1 MTKILV
7 IGAGAIGSYYSAR
20 LAQRGCKI
28 IIYSRNDAKLISQ
41 NGIVIKSY
49 LGDFLQKPYRVIN
62 DLADLDEEVDYI
74 LVATKS
80 LPNIDLKAMI
90 AKVIS
95 AKTKIILIQNGIYVE
110 DVIVKNFANDLISCI
125 AFIGVSREFTAG
137 KFNGIINHQEYGRLI
152 VGAYGNNTS
161 KKAVEDFINLF
172 DKKFVEIEFTNNIKL
187 ERWKKLIWNGAFNP
201 LSVVLGNKTTDQI
214 INNELALNLAQNIMS
229 EIYFLAKE
237 DGCELPKDIIE
248 KNILATKKMKPY
260 KTSMLLDFEAQRPLE
275 IEAIIG
281 NAIKFAQAKSLNV
294 PILST
299 IYAII
304 SNLEGSKKNH

>member
-1 MTKILV
+1 MIKILV

-20 LAQRGCKI
+20 LAQNGSMV
-28 IIYSRNDAKLISQ
+28 IIYSRNDSEIIKK
-41 NGIVIKSY
+41 NGVFIKSY
-49 LGDFLQKPYRVIN
+49 LGNFLFHPHQVIN
-62 DLADLDEEVDYI
+62 NLDNFKEEVDYI
-74 LVATKS
+74 LIATKS

-90 AKVIS
+90 AKVICT
-95 AKTKIILIQNGIYVE
+95 KTKIILIQNGIYVE
-110 DVIVKNFANDLISCI
+110 DEIEKNFNNNLISCI
-125 AFIGVSREFTAG
+125 AFIGVRREFTKK
-137 KFNGIINHQEYGRLI
+137 KFNGVINHQEYGKLI
-152 VGAYGNNTS
+152 VGAYGNNTN
-161 KKAVEDFINLF
+161 KQVVEDFINLF
-172 DKKFVEIEFTNNIKL
+172 DKNLVEIEFANNIKL

-214 INNELALNLAQNIMS
+214 INNELALNLAQNIMK

-237 DGCELPKDIIE
+237 DGCELPADIIE

-304 SNLEGSKKNH
+304 SNLKGSKKNH

>member
-49 LGDFLQKPYRVIN
+49 LGDFSQKPYRVVD
-62 DLADLDEEVDYI
+62 DLKNLDEEVDYI

-80 LPNIDLKAMI
+80 LPNIDLRAMI

-110 DVIVKNFANDLISCI
+110 DVIVKNFANELISCI
-125 AFIGVSREFTAG
+125 AFIGVNREFTAG

-161 KKAVEDFINLF
+161 KQVVEDFINLF
-172 DKKFVEIEFTNNIKL
+172 DKNSLSSSITLPYPNNS
-187 ERWKKLIWNGAFNP
+187 NN
-201 LSVVLGNKTTDQI
+201 LS
-214 INNELALNLAQNIMS
+214 A
-229 EIYFLAKE
+229 YF
-237 DGCELPKDIIE
+237 PFSIE
-248 KNILATKKMKPY
+248 KNISRINSGSQLLSALPMVSCPCRITSIFLA
-260 KTSMLLDFEAQRPLE
+260 
-275 IEAIIG
+275 
-281 NAIKFAQAKSLNV
+281 V
-294 PILST
+294 P
-299 IYAII
+299 AGI
-304 SNLEGSKKNH
+304 S

>member
-20 LAQRGCKI
+20 LAQQGCKI

-49 LGDFLQKPYRVIN
+49 LGDFSQKPYRVID
-62 DLADLDEEVDYI
+62 DLEDLDEEVDYI

-90 AKVIS
+90 AKAIS

-110 DVIVKNFANDLISCI
+110 DVIVKNFANELISCI
-125 AFIGVSREFTAG
+125 AFIGVNREFTEG

-161 KKAVEDFINLF
+161 KQAVEDFINLF
-172 DKKFVEIEFTNNIKL
+172 DKNFVEIEFTNNIKL

-214 INNELALNLAQNIMS
+214 INNELALNLAQNIMT

-237 DGCELPKDIIE
+237 DGCELPADIIE